1 LELLT
6 LAWVLQDAI
15 FVGKEVGL
23 VMVIGCRLGPAKVII
38 LVLAEY
44 KLTVFRTFSD
54 SVILIVIVSCFNHR
68 LSSRHNLL
76 FEIRIWAIW
85 IVIGACL
92 VVPELH
98 LEESRLGRR
107 IHG

>member
-1 LELLT
+1 MRTYLISVLTVAILPVATHFCLAHDLELLT

-68 LSSRHNLL
+68 
-76 FEIRIWAIW
+76 
-85 IVIGACL
+85 
-92 VVPELH
+92 
-98 LEESRLGRR
+98 
-107 IHG
+107 